1 MIRYALVCEHDHDFE
16 GWFRDSATCDDQ
28 LSGGA
33 VDCPYCGSHTVTK
46 ALMAPNVVSSR
57 SKEGRVPSTEIE
69 PQTAPSP
76 APEPASAP
84 PANAA
89 GRTGTVLPT
98 LPLGQNTR
106 PISVAS
112 GPEGKE
118 ALTKLAQAMA
128 KLRAH
133 VEATCEDVGGDFAEE
148 ARKIH
153 HGETTDRPIH
163 GEATLDEAKALSEE
177 GIGISLLPW
186 SRRPRN

>member
-28 LSGGA
+28 LAGGV
-33 VDCPYCGSHTVTK
+33 VDCPYCGSHTVNK

-57 SKEGRVPSTEIE
+57 SKEGRIAPAPVES
-69 PQTAPSP
+69 TAPNVAPPPETSPTAAPSDAP
-76 APEPASAP
+76 APS
-84 PANAA
+84 
-89 GRTGTVLPT
+89 
-98 LPLGQNTR
+98 LPLSQT
-106 PISVAS
+106 PHPMSIAS

-118 ALTKLAQAMA
+118 AVTKLAQVVS

-133 VEATCEDVGGDFAEE
+133 VEATCEDVGGNFAEE

-153 HGETTDRPIH
+153 HGEADDRPIH
-163 GEATLDEAKALSEE
+163 GEATLDEARALTEE

-186 SRRPRN
+186 SRRLHN